1 MVATAT
7 LGEVLLRDLVNN
19 QCPGDKEEEE
29 MKRVYLILAL
39 VLGMTLPHLPAFAQ
53 QEVSVDSYIELLR
66 SDLRTQHAAIIT
78 QAMQFTE
85 EEAAAFW
92 PVYREYEADLRKLN
106 DEKLLLI
113 KDYLRNYHQMT
124 DEKAKQLADRW
135 FKWEKTSA
143 NFKKK
148 YFKKF
153 QKALPPITM
162 ARFMQVEYR
171 ILMLVDLQI
180 ASELPL
186 IK

>member
-1 MVATAT
+1 
-7 LGEVLLRDLVNN
+7 
-19 QCPGDKEEEE
+19 

-39 VLGMTLPHLPAFAQ
+39 IVGLTLLHMTAFAQ
-53 QEVSVDSYIELLR
+53 QSVDSYIELLR

-85 EEAAAFW
+85 EEAAGFW

-124 DEKAKQLADRW
+124 DEKAKELADRW
-135 FKWEKTSA
+135 FKWEKTRA